1 MRARHFVCVSV
12 SLIWAVAL
20 AACGRDGSAATL
32 NAPIQLAPGQS
43 AVFDAE
49 DLAVKFVG
57 IDSDSRCP
65 SDVACVW
72 AGEIIVRLAV
82 RKNRRTQELSISST
96 QSLPL
101 EDFVVTVL
109 EVLPPPASSHRI
121 APADYRVTLK
131 VTRTNPQE
139 AAR

>member
-1 MRARHFVCVSV
+1 MIGRYFVSIVF
-12 SLIWAVAL
+12 AVAL

-43 AVFDAE
+43 AVFDAGNLE
-49 DLAVKFVG
+49 VTFLA

-72 AGEIIVRLAV
+72 AGEVIVRLSFRKDHRTKELTVKGNESLAV
-82 RKNRRTQELSISST
+82 
-96 QSLPL
+96 
-101 EDFVVTVL
+101 DGFVVSVL
-109 EVLPPPASSHRI
+109 EVLPPPKSSQRI

-131 VTRTNPQE
+131 VAQQSP
-139 AAR
+139 

>member
-1 MRARHFVCVSV
+1 LF
-12 SLIWAVAL
+12 AVAL

-49 DLAVKFVG
+49 NLEVMFVG
-57 IDSDSRCP
+57 IESDSRCP

-72 AGEIIVRLAV
+72 AGEVVVRLTV
-82 RKNRRTQELSISST
+82 RKDRRTQELAVKGNEN
-96 QSLPL
+96 LPVAG
-101 EDFVVTVL
+101 FVVSVL
-109 EVLPPPASSHRI
+109 EVLPPPKSSQRI

-131 VTRTNPQE
+131 VAQQTP
-139 AAR
+139 

>member
-1 MRARHFVCVSV
+1 MIGRYLLSMLFAF
-12 SLIWAVAL
+12 AL

-32 NAPIQLAPGQS
+32 NAPTQLTPGQS
-43 AVFDAE
+43 ALFDAE

-72 AGEIIVRLAV
+72 AGEVVVRLAV
-82 RKNRRTQELSISST
+82 RKDGRTQELSIKSNA
-96 QSLPL
+96 SLPV
-101 EDFVVTVL
+101 EGFVVAVL
-109 EVLPPPASSHRI
+109 EVLPPRSSSQRI

-131 VTRTNPQE
+131 VTAP
-139 AAR
+139 AP

>member
-1 MRARHFVCVSV
+1 MLF
-12 SLIWAVAL
+12 AVAL

-49 DLAVKFVG
+49 NLEVKFVG

-72 AGEIIVRLAV
+72 AGEVIVLLTV
-82 RKNRRTQELSISST
+82 RKDRRTKELAIKGN
-96 QSLPL
+96 QNLPV
-101 EDFVVTVL
+101 DGFVVSVL
-109 EVLPPPASSHRI
+109 EVLPPPTSSQRI

-131 VTRTNPQE
+131 VAQKSP
-139 AAR
+139 

>member
-1 MRARHFVCVSV
+1 MLMLS
-12 SLIWAVAL
+12 SWAVAL

-43 AVFDAE
+43 AVYDAE
-49 DLAVKFVG
+49 NLEVKFVG

-72 AGEIIVRLAV
+72 AGEVIVRLTV
-82 RKNRRTQELSISST
+82 RKDRRTKELSIKGNEN
-96 QSLPL
+96 LPV
-101 EDFVVTVL
+101 DGFVVSVL
-109 EVLPPPASSHRI
+109 EVLPPPKSTQRI

-131 VTRTNPQE
+131 VAQQSP
-139 AAR
+139 

>member
-1 MRARHFVCVSV
+1 MSGRYFVFIVF
-12 SLIWAVAL
+12 AVAL

-32 NAPIQLAPGQS
+32 NAPIQLEPGQS

-49 DLAVKFVG
+49 DLTVKFVG

-72 AGEIIVRLAV
+72 AGEVVVRLSV
-82 RKNRRTQELSISST
+82 RKDSRTKELSIKAP
-96 QSLPL
+96 QSLPV
-101 EDFVVTVL
+101 DGFSVTVL
-109 EVLPPPASSHRI
+109 DVLPPRASSQRI

-131 VTRTNPQE
+131 V
-139 AAR
+139 AR

>member
-1 MRARHFVCVSV
+1 MLF
-12 SLIWAVAL
+12 AVAL

-43 AVFDAE
+43 AVFDAANLE
-49 DLAVKFVG
+49 VKFVA

-72 AGEIIVRLAV
+72 AGEIIVRLSV
-82 RKNRRTQELSISST
+82 RKDHRTRELAIKGN
-96 QSLPL
+96 QNLPVDGFIL
-101 EDFVVTVL
+101 SVL
-109 EVLPPPASSHRI
+109 EVLPPPKSTQRI

-131 VTRTNPQE
+131 V
-139 AAR
+139 AAQAQ

>member
-1 MRARHFVCVSV
+1 MSGRYFVFIVV
-12 SLIWAVAL
+12 AVAL

-32 NAPIQLAPGQS
+32 NAPIQLEPGQS

-49 DLAVKFVG
+49 NLAVKFIG

-72 AGEIIVRLAV
+72 AGEVVVRLSV
-82 RKNRRTQELSISST
+82 RKDSRTQELSIKAT
-96 QSLPL
+96 QSLPV
-101 EDFVVTVL
+101 DGFSVTVL
-109 EVLPPPASSHRI
+109 DVLPPRASSQRI

-131 VTRTNPQE
+131 V
-139 AAR
+139 AR

>member
-1 MRARHFVCVSV
+1 MIGRYLVSM
-12 SLIWAVAL
+12 LIAVAL

-43 AVFDAE
+43 AVYDAE
-49 DLAVKFVG
+49 SLEVKFVG

-72 AGEIIVRLAV
+72 AGEVIVRLTV
-82 RKNRRTQELSISST
+82 RKDRRTKELSIKGNEN
-96 QSLPL
+96 LPV
-101 EDFVVTVL
+101 DGFVVSVL
-109 EVLPPPASSHRI
+109 EVLPPPKSTQRI

-131 VTRTNPQE
+131 VAQQSP
-139 AAR
+139 

>member
-1 MRARHFVCVSV
+1 MLIS
-12 SLIWAVAL
+12 SIWAVAL

-43 AVFDAE
+43 AVFDAGNLE
-49 DLAVKFVG
+49 VKFLA

-72 AGEIIVRLAV
+72 AGEVIVRLAV
-82 RKNRRTQELSISST
+82 RKDHRTKELAVKGNES
-96 QSLPL
+96 QPV
-101 EDFVVTVL
+101 DGFVVSVL
-109 EVLPPPASSHRI
+109 EVLPPPKSSQRI

-131 VTRTNPQE
+131 V
-139 AAR
+139 AAQAQ

>member
-1 MRARHFVCVSV
+1 MVF
-12 SLIWAVAL
+12 AVAL

-32 NAPIQLAPGQS
+32 NAPIQLEPGQS

-49 DLAVKFVG
+49 NLAVKFVG

-72 AGEIIVRLAV
+72 AGEVVVRLSV
-82 RKNRRTQELSISST
+82 RKDSRTQELSIKAT
-96 QSLPL
+96 QSLPV
-101 EDFVVTVL
+101 DGFSVTVL
-109 EVLPPPASSHRI
+109 DVLPPRASSQRI

-131 VTRTNPQE
+131 V
-139 AAR
+139 AR

>member
-1 MRARHFVCVSV
+1 MIGRYLLAILF
-12 SLIWAVAL
+12 AVAL
-20 AACGRDGSAATL
+20 AACGRDGLAATL

-49 DLAVKFVG
+49 NLAVKFVA

-72 AGEIIVRLAV
+72 AGEVIVRLSV
-82 RKNRRTQELSISST
+82 RKDGRTQELAIKSNA
-96 QSLPL
+96 SLPL
-101 EDFVVTVL
+101 EGFEVAVL
-109 EVLPPPASSHRI
+109 DVLPPRSSSQRI

-131 VTRTNPQE
+131 VTAP
-139 AAR
+139 AP

>member
-1 MRARHFVCVSV
+1 MLF
-12 SLIWAVAL
+12 AVAL

-49 DLAVKFVG
+49 NLEVKFVG

-72 AGEIIVRLAV
+72 AGEIVVRLTV
-82 RKNRRTQELSISST
+82 RKDRRTKELAIKGN
-96 QSLPL
+96 QSLPV
-101 EDFVVTVL
+101 DGFVVSVL
-109 EVLPPPASSHRI
+109 EVLPPPKSSQRI

-131 VTRTNPQE
+131 VTAQTK
-139 AAR
+139 